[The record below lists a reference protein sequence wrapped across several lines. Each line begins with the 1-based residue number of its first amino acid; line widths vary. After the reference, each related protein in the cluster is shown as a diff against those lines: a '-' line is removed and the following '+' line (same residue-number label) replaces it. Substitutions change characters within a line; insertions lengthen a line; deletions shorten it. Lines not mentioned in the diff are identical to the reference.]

1 MIQLITSIHAH
12 PIHYCTAYFQ
22 KTKRP
27 KHTHT
32 HTLEIAV
39 VLEVGIAIATLLK
52 LVGIVPLL

>member
-1 MIQLITSIHAH
+1 MLILYTIAL
-12 PIHYCTAYFQ
+12 PIS
-22 KTKRP
+22 KRP
-27 KHTHT
+27 KDQNTHTHT

>member
-1 MIQLITSIHAH
+1 MLILYTIAL
-12 PIHYCTAYFQ
+12 PIS
-22 KTKRP
+22 KRP
-27 KHTHT
+27 KDQNTHT